1 MIESKLKLMALPCSF
16 FTRATLK
23 NNENK
28 LDDGTLSCQIN
39 KFMKICCTGWCV
51 GGIWACYF
59 AGVIYCSHDNYVTL
73 KALSDTRL
81 LQILIT
87 PAKPHISAE
96 LWVFSLYF
104 VQSYWV
110 HPEFTF
116 SLGARRKFQKEFKL
130 LRAEL
135 SQGVPNEKL
144 IFAVGAAATFLI
156 CSQEN
161 ARQAEFH
168 SVRVVVVNLKT

>member
-1 MIESKLKLMALPCSF
+1 MFWNCYFIICYDRIKLKLMALACSF

-51 GGIWACYF
+51 VGRIWACYF
-59 AGVIYCSHDNYVTL
+59 VGVIYCSHDNYVTL

-87 PAKPHISAE
+87 PATH
-96 LWVFSLYF
+96 FSGALSFLIIFCAKLLSSPRIYLF
-104 VQSYWV
+104 
-110 HPEFTF
+110 P
-116 SLGARRKFQKEFKL
+116 LGTRRKFQKNLSSSAWSSRKEFVMK
-130 LRAEL
+130 
-135 SQGVPNEKL
+135 N
-144 IFAVGAAATFLI
+144 
-156 CSQEN
+156 
-161 ARQAEFH
+161 
-168 SVRVVVVNLKT
+168 